1 MPVLTGM
8 VLDRAQAGSLNPLLS
23 IDGYQV
29 AAIYPYTASDS
40 PRAEN
45 GARSYATDIT
55 VPAQRALTGIQVPSY
70 FEDYYFR
77 VHLLPGRINLG
88 SLASEQ
94 SRTIEVWNARLT
106 PNTLASLTAT
116 GAEGMTLIGPAPAPT
131 VFAANE
137 SRLYTLAVTPNGP
150 PTVNATFLFAFAFDD
165 AALLATGRRIVGWIF
180 APNWVQ
186 PVIERLEWL
195 TDVMESHAGFEQRV
209 RLRAGARRSFEYSAL
224 VGSDTERVKMENLLL
239 SWQARVFG
247 LPLWTDVALAAGP
260 IPAGSTSIAVTTA
273 NRDFAVGGLVG
284 LVLGMESEFAEITAV
299 LPTSLTIKSPLD
311 STWPVGTKILPVR
324 PARVQNDLGLT
335 YLSDAIGQ
343 ATLRFQ
349 FEDEWLLPAATETLD
364 YRGYPVL
371 LTATNWTEDVETDYA
386 RKLNELDFLT
396 GRRVIDD
403 LSGVGTVRRTH
414 RWLISGRAAI
424 TAFRS
429 WLAARAGRLTAFWM
443 PSFQSDLKVVSP
455 IGAFDSAITVENR
468 AYAANVP
475 AAIGRRD
482 ILIATTSGS
491 RYYRRITGATALSPS
506 TESIAIDSVVGA
518 ALLPEQI
525 RHVSFMKLVRLDSDA
540 IELAHHTDDMAEV
553 SISVR
558 SIRDDT

>member
-1 MPVLTGM
+1 M
-8 VLDRAQAGSLNPLLS
+8 
-23 IDGYQV
+23 
-29 AAIYPYTASDS
+29 
-40 PRAEN
+40 
-45 GARSYATDIT
+45 
-55 VPAQRALTGIQVPSY
+55 
-70 FEDYYFR
+70 
-77 VHLLPGRINLG
+77 
-88 SLASEQ
+88 ASEQ

-106 PNTLASLTAT
+106 PNNLASITAT
-116 GAEGMTLIGPAPAPT
+116 GAEGMTLTGPAPAPT

-150 PTVNATFLFAFAFDD
+150 PTVNATFVFAFALDSST
-165 AALLATGRRIVGWIF
+165 LQATGRRIVGWIF

-186 PVIERLEWL
+186 PVVERLEWL

-247 LPLWTDVALAAGP
+247 LPLWTDVALAANP
-260 IPAGSTSIAVTTA
+260 IPAGATSISVTTA

-284 LVLGMESEFAEITAV
+284 LVLATESEFAEITAV

-311 STWPVGTKILPVR
+311 STWPVGTKILPVQ
-324 PARVQNDLGLT
+324 PARVQNELGLT
-335 YLSDAIGQ
+335 YLSDAIGR
-343 ATLRFQ
+343 ATVRFQ
-349 FEDEWLLPAATETLD
+349 LEDEWLLPAATETLD

-371 LTATNWTEDVETDYA
+371 LTATNWTEDVDTDYA

-396 GRRVIDD
+396 GRRAIDD
-403 LSGVGTVRRTH
+403 LSGIGTVRRTH

-424 TAFRS
+424 AAFRS
-429 WLAARAGRLTAFWM
+429 WLAARTGRLTPFWM

-475 AAIGRRD
+475 AAVGRRD
-482 ILIATTSGS
+482 VMIATTSGS
-491 RYYRRITGATALSPS
+491 RYYRRITGATALTPS